1 MYAQEDPMTTRPT
14 AQPGQLC
21 IWTDTDPQ
29 AEADFN
35 AWYDREHMQ
44 ERVGIHGFRHARR
57 FLANDGH
64 ARRYLA
70 LYVTESLD
78 VFRSDAY
85 RQAFT
90 VQTDWSLRSFARM
103 NDTQRRVGELVFEAG
118 EGEGAH
124 LAIFVAAPQ
133 ALAAAS
139 WRDEADEATHAAGIH
154 AVRVFRTEGALSAP
168 LATGSSG
175 SNDSAARAV
184 EQDAV
189 VFVEGSSN
197 AAARA
202 AAEKLAA
209 SAGVAPGAVRSFDM
223 LWRLAA

>member
-1 MYAQEDPMTTRPT
+1 MSTTRNATPQ

-21 IWTDTDPQ
+21 IWTDTAPH

-44 ERVGIHGFRHARR
+44 ERVGIRGFRHARR

-90 VQTDWSLRSFARM
+90 VQTDWSLRNFARM
-103 NDTQRRVGELVFEAG
+103 NDTQRRVGELAFEAG

-124 LAIFVAAPQ
+124 VAIFVAAPQ
-133 ALAAAS
+133 TLAAAA
-139 WRDEADEATHAAGIH
+139 WRDAADTATHEPGVH
-154 AVRVFRTEGALSAP
+154 AVRVFRTEGTLSSP
-168 LATGSSG
+168 LATGGDAST
-175 SNDSAARAV
+175 ARAV
-184 EQDAV
+184 TDDAV
-189 VFVEGSSN
+189 VFVEGSSS

-202 AAEKLAA
+202 AAEQLAQA
-209 SAGVAPGAVRSFDM
+209 AGVARETVRSFDM

>member
-1 MYAQEDPMTTRPT
+1 MSTTPHLR
-14 AQPGQLC
+14 PGQLC

-29 AEADFN
+29 AETDFN

-44 ERVGIHGFRHARR
+44 ERVGIRGFSHARR

-85 RQAFT
+85 RRAFT
-90 VQTDWSLRSFARM
+90 QQTDWSLRNFGRM
-103 NDTQRRVGELVFEAG
+103 SDTQRRVGELAFEAG
-118 EGEGAH
+118 AGEGAH
-124 LAIFVAAPQ
+124 VALFVSSPE
-133 ALAAAS
+133 ALAATN
-139 WRDEADEATHAAGIH
+139 WRDQADEATRETGVH
-154 AVRVFRTEGALSAP
+154 AVRVFRTEGTLSAP
-168 LATGSSG
+168 LATG
-175 SNDSAARAV
+175 NASATRAAQ
-184 EQDAV
+184 EDAV

-197 AAARA
+197 EAARA
-202 AAEKLAA
+202 AARKLAA
-209 SAGVAPGAVRSFDM
+209 AAGIAPEAVRSFDM

>member
-1 MYAQEDPMTTRPT
+1 MSLQPT

-29 AEADFN
+29 SDADFN
-35 AWYDREHMQ
+35 RWYDREHMQ
-44 ERVGIHGFRHARR
+44 ERVGIRGFRHARR
-57 FLANDGH
+57 FVANDGR

-90 VQTDWSLRSFARM
+90 QQTEWSLRNFARM
-103 NDTQRRVGELVFEAG
+103 SDTQRRVGELAFECG

-124 LAIFVAAPQ
+124 VALFVAAPQ
-133 ALAAAS
+133 ALAAAGWQS
-139 WRDEADEATHAAGIH
+139 AARDGAQQPGVH
-154 AVRVFRTEGALSAP
+154 AVRAFRTEGTLSAP
-168 LATGSSG
+168 LATGG
-175 SNDSAARAV
+175 GAPRAV
-184 EQDAV
+184 DEDV
-189 VFVEGSSN
+189 IVFVEGSSN

-202 AAEKLAA
+202 VAQTLAEA
-209 SAGVAPGAVRSFDM
+209 AGVAREHVRSFDM
-223 LWRLAA
+223 LWRLEARRA

>member
-1 MYAQEDPMTTRPT
+1 MSTTPN

-44 ERVGIHGFRHARR
+44 ERVGIRGFRHARR

-90 VQTDWSLRSFARM
+90 VQTDWSLRNFARM
-103 NDTQRRVGELVFEAG
+103 SDTQRRVGELAFEAG

-124 LAIFVAAPQ
+124 VAIFVAAPQ
-133 ALAAAS
+133 ALAAAN
-139 WRDEADEATHAAGIH
+139 WRDAADTATHEPGVH
-154 AVRVFRTEGALSAP
+154 AVRVFRTEGTLSSS
-168 LATGSSG
+168 LATGDDAST
-175 SNDSAARAV
+175 ARAV
-184 EQDAV
+184 QEDAV

-202 AAEKLAA
+202 AAEQLAQA
-209 SAGVAPGAVRSFDM
+209 AGVARETVCSFDM

>member
-1 MYAQEDPMTTRPT
+1 MSTTPN

-21 IWTDTDPQ
+21 IWTDTDPH

-44 ERVGIHGFRHARR
+44 ERVGIRGFRHARR
-57 FLANDGH
+57 FLANDGSS
-64 ARRYLA
+64 RRYLA

-90 VQTDWSLRSFARM
+90 VQTDWSLRNFARM
-103 NDTQRRVGELVFEAG
+103 SDTQRRVGELAFEAG

-124 LAIFVAAPQ
+124 VAIFVAPPQ
-133 ALAAAS
+133 TLAAAG
-139 WRDEADEATHAAGIH
+139 WRDEAEDVTHQAGVH
-154 AVRVFRTEGALSAP
+154 AVRVFRTEGTLSAP
-168 LATGSSG
+168 LATGS
-175 SNDSAARAV
+175 DTDTARAV
-184 EQDAV
+184 QEDAV

-202 AAEKLAA
+202 AAEQLAQA
-209 SAGVAPGAVRSFDM
+209 AGVASESVRSFDM

>member
-1 MYAQEDPMTTRPT
+1 MSTTPH

-44 ERVGIHGFRHARR
+44 ERVGIRGFRFARR
-57 FLANDGH
+57 FLANDGA

-85 RQAFT
+85 HQAFT
-90 VQTDWSLRSFARM
+90 QQTDWSLRNFSHM
-103 NDTQRRVGELVFEAG
+103 SDTQRRVGELAFEAG

-124 LAIFVAAPQ
+124 VAIFVASPA
-133 ALAAAS
+133 ALAAAN
-139 WRDEADEATHAAGIH
+139 WRDLADAATHEAGVH
-154 AVRVFRTEGALSAP
+154 AVRVFRTEGSLSAP
-168 LATGSSG
+168 LSTGAADAATR
-175 SNDSAARAV
+175 AAQ
-184 EQDAV
+184 EDAV
-189 VFVEGSSN
+189 VFVEGSAN
-197 AAARA
+197 EAARA
-202 AAEKLAA
+202 AAQKLAQA
-209 SAGVAPGAVRSFDM
+209 CGVAPDSVRSFDM
-223 LWRLAA
+223 LWRLSA

>member
-1 MYAQEDPMTTRPT
+1 MSTTPH

-44 ERVGIHGFRHARR
+44 ERVGIRGFRHARR
-57 FLANDGH
+57 FLANDGA

-90 VQTDWSLRSFARM
+90 QQTGWSLRNFARM
-103 NDTQRRVGELVFEAG
+103 SDTQRRVGELAFEAG

-124 LAIFVAAPQ
+124 VAIFVASPAVLATAP
-133 ALAAAS
+133 
-139 WRDEADEATHAAGIH
+139 WRDLADEAARAVGVH
-154 AVRVFRTEGALSAP
+154 AVRVFRTEGTLSAP
-168 LATGSSG
+168 LSTG
-175 SNDSAARAV
+175 NADNTAARAAQ
-184 EQDAV
+184 ESAHENAQEDAV

-197 AAARA
+197 DAARA
-202 AAEKLAA
+202 AAQQLAQA
-209 SAGVAPGAVRSFDM
+209 AGIAPATVRSFDM
-223 LWRLAA
+223 LWRLSA

>member
-1 MYAQEDPMTTRPT
+1 MSTTPHV
-14 AQPGQLC
+14 QPGQLC

-29 AEADFN
+29 TETDFN

-44 ERVGIHGFRHARR
+44 ERVGIRGFRHARR
-57 FLANDGH
+57 FLANDGQ

-78 VFRSDAY
+78 VFRSEAY

-90 VQTDWSLRSFARM
+90 QQTDWSLRNFERM
-103 NDTQRRVGELVFEAG
+103 SDAQRRVGELAFEAG

-124 LAIFVAAPQ
+124 VALFVASPE
-133 ALAAAS
+133 ALAAAN
-139 WRDEADEATHAAGIH
+139 WRDRAVAATHEAGVH
-154 AVRVFRTEGALSAP
+154 AVRVFRTEGTLSAP
-168 LATGSSG
+168 LATRNAG
-175 SNDSAARAV
+175 APRAV
-184 EQDAV
+184 QEDAV

-197 AAARA
+197 AAARSTA
-202 AAEKLAA
+202 QKLAA
-209 SAGVAPGAVRSFDM
+209 AAGVAPETVRSFDM